1 MYNLPPYDTSDE
13 NEVSGCGLWFFIGG
27 GFFNILLQ
35 SRLENLGLQ
44 RLIYK
49 DTNTFV
55 LDNKFHL
62 ENLLPRARWT
72 LINQSNS
79 SVKSQDD
86 YRDAAHGTQEDV
98 KESAQSWEAKQENLT
113 AVLNY
118 LIWEYKRKQRH
129 HSWRCTEKGQEA
141 RDTSYMWEILIAC

>member
-98 KESAQSWEAKQENLT
+98 KESAQS
-113 AVLNY
+113 
-118 LIWEYKRKQRH
+118 
-129 HSWRCTEKGQEA
+129 
-141 RDTSYMWEILIAC
+141 